1 MNKEKKRNLLHRIE
15 LILIIGLTIFNLVF
29 YFLYFK
35 YNYENNLI
43 IKEVSTNLNGKLIN
57 SIALRKLCLDGEEKL
72 ILGTW
77 DGTNSGCNCNETI
90 DGNFC
95 SLDKIKSGCK
105 IVEAIKPINYTIFKS
120 NYICVKRTKLKY
132 RDYLKSSQVIP
143 NDKECSSGNKLCG
156 IIDTFGRKLCVSEKE
171 ECPLNSINIVNKLLN
186 LNENE
191 TIHDGNGKLITTIKL
206 FQYLPCINPL
216 EKYWNN
222 YYILEPP
229 EQRCT
234 TEINGE
240 LYDDR
245 YEKINDI
252 SVNKLQLYQE
262 NSILN
267 KLKLDKETLNIL
279 KYDIIYLFVRN
290 FLGFETNALKKY
302 DYNLLISN
310 EKRSNT
316 CNIIQLVVDIV
327 VLLSIVIYIVVKF
340 QLCCCCKKETSNNI
354 MELLKYFYNSISFCI
369 LCLFYF
375 IISIIIL
382 VSYVKIKSI
391 LNIKGDNIFNEF
403 IKIKIN
409 EISFNF
415 VFSLIAVIISP
426 IFFIILIIIAFIKPS
441 KSDIMD
447 NNQYSQIPLLNTTS

>member
-1 MNKEKKRNLLHRIE
+1 MNKGKKRNLLHRIE
-15 LILIIGLTIFNLVF
+15 LILIIGLTIFDFLF
-29 YFLYFK
+29 SCLYFK

-43 IKEVSTNLNGKLIN
+43 IKEVSTNINGKLIN

-77 DGTNSGCNCNETI
+77 DGTNSGCKCNETI
-90 DGNFC
+90 DENIC

-143 NDKECSSGNKLCG
+143 KEKECPSGDKLCG
-156 IIDTFGRKLCVSEKE
+156 IIDTFGRKLCVNEKE

-186 LNENE
+186 LNESE
-191 TIHDGNGKLITTIKL
+191 TIHDGNGKLIATVKL

-245 YEKINDI
+245 YEKIKDI

-267 KLKLDKETLNIL
+267 KLKLDQETLNIL
-279 KYDIIYLFVRN
+279 KYDIIY
-290 FLGFETNALKKY
+290 
-302 DYNLLISN
+302 
-310 EKRSNT
+310 
-316 CNIIQLVVDIV
+316 
-327 VLLSIVIYIVVKF
+327 
-340 QLCCCCKKETSNNI
+340 
-354 MELLKYFYNSISFCI
+354 
-369 LCLFYF
+369 
-375 IISIIIL
+375 
-382 VSYVKIKSI
+382 
-391 LNIKGDNIFNEF
+391 
-403 IKIKIN
+403 
-409 EISFNF
+409 
-415 VFSLIAVIISP
+415 
-426 IFFIILIIIAFIKPS
+426 
-441 KSDIMD
+441 
-447 NNQYSQIPLLNTTS
+447 